1 MNGIKYENYILVE
14 TLKDLNEYYEMFRKP
29 QVYRAFDGTRDPRQE
44 TVLSS
49 FMKHDAL
56 VKYGTEAMA
65 VGNFIRLLGNVYQ
78 DQMRNILDGNIL
90 ALNYIGGYFPIR
102 KKDQYKIETVIPKA
116 HKILKPKF
124 F

>member
-1 MNGIKYENYILVE
+1 VYK
-14 TLKDLNEYYEMFRKP
+14 TLPDLNEYYENFRKP
-29 QVYRAFDGTRDPRQE
+29 QVYRAFDGTRDKPE
-44 TVLSS
+44 TRLSN

-90 ALNYIGGYFPIR
+90 VLNYIGGYFPLR
-102 KKDQYKIETVIPKA
+102 PKDQYKIEQVIPKT
-116 HKILKPKF
+116 HKVLKPKF